1 MKTIMFW
8 LTVIILIA
16 LDLSILEVMYR
27 SNINILDIVIFVI
40 LNAVT
45 FVLIKHAKKEIF
57 NDKSEV

>member
-40 LNAVT
+40 LNAVA
-45 FVLIKHAKKEIF
+45 FVIIRHAKEEIL

>member
-1 MKTIMFW
+1 MFW

-40 LNAVT
+40 LNAVA
-45 FVLIKHAKKEIF
+45 FVLIRHAKEEIF

>member
-27 SNINILDIVIFVI
+27 SNILNIVIFVI
-40 LNAVT
+40 LNAVA
-45 FVLIKHAKKEIF
+45 FVLIRHAKEEIF

>member
-27 SNINILDIVIFVI
+27 SNILDIVIFVI
-40 LNAVT
+40 LNAVA
-45 FVLIKHAKKEIF
+45 FVIIRHAKEEIF

>member
-27 SNINILDIVIFVI
+27 SNILDIVIFVI
-40 LNAVT
+40 LNAVA
-45 FVLIKHAKKEIF
+45 FVLIRHAKQEILD
-57 NDKSEV
+57 DKPEV